1 MHKKNNKRQNT
12 RKGCRVK
19 IMSEIMT
26 EYAKLPDLFNT
37 KNRKQKMQ
45 GKTCQKQLGQILF
58 LFE

>member
-1 MHKKNNKRQNT
+1 
-12 RKGCRVK
+12 
-19 IMSEIMT
+19 MSEIMT